1 MSVNLMRM
9 KTISLVSLLALAV
22 VAGESRAALENA
34 VGPCPGSSSAC
45 LWKRPLLPP
54 PPGWQRAEQASDHY
68 QASAFVPAGS
78 NFNSA
83 PAVMYAKSV
92 PAEGQALADFMA
104 DDLADFRRQ
113 YPGLHAQRGL
123 TSVDG
128 DGRSLPTIR
137 LSPSAGG
144 KAQWETIAYGQE
156 GGDFLVFALSAR
168 DQAAHDAA
176 LAAFAQ
182 MLRGYHAVAPA
193 VPARH

>member
-1 MSVNLMRM
+1 MNMKLMST
-9 KTISLVSLLALAV
+9 KTMALVSLLALTA

-34 VGPCPGSSSAC
+34 VGPCPGSPSAC

-54 PPGWQRAEQASDHY
+54 PAGWQRAEQASDHY
-68 QASAFVPAGS
+68 RASAFVPAGS

-92 PAEGQALADFMA
+92 AAEGQALADFMA

-113 YPGLHAQRGL
+113 YPGLHVQRGL

-137 LSPSAGG
+137 LSPAAGG

-168 DQAAHDAA
+168 DQASHDAA

-182 MLRGYHAVAPA
+182 MLRGYHSVAPA
-193 VPARH
+193 AAARH